1 MENLSNFTTSL
12 DLNSGPPNPDSA
24 SSSSIIFHSHGAL
37 HAPGK
42 LSWPTILSFGPS
54 TLLSPASPDP
64 RQVRSQLNAY
74 LRVLLGPREAR
85 EGTMARWN
93 GHGGLR
99 GPQGSEA
106 WSGSPAGGRLLASC
120 TSAATAAET

>member
-1 MENLSNFTTSL
+1 MRVDSSKSDHLKLFQYCEASKIPR
-12 DLNSGPPNPDSA
+12 GPP
-24 SSSSIIFHSHGAL
+24 
-37 HAPGK
+37 
-42 LSWPTILSFGPS
+42 IL
-54 TLLSPASPDP
+54 

-74 LRVLLGPREAR
+74 LRVFLGPRKAR
-85 EGTMARWN
+85 ERTMAWWD

-99 GPQGSEA
+99 GPQGCEA

>member
-1 MENLSNFTTSL
+1 M
-12 DLNSGPPNPDSA
+12 DSSKSDHLKLFQYCEA
-24 SSSSIIFHSHGAL
+24 SKI
-37 HAPGK
+37 PRDP
-42 LSWPTILSFGPS
+42 PTIMLFSGDPS
-54 TLLSPASPDP
+54 IL

-74 LRVLLGPREAR
+74 LRVFLGPRKAR
-85 EGTMARWN
+85 ERTMAWWD

-99 GPQGSEA
+99 GPQGCEA

>member
-1 MENLSNFTTSL
+1 MEPFMPLGETVLGN
-12 DLNSGPPNPDSA
+12 
-24 SSSSIIFHSHGAL
+24 H
-37 HAPGK
+37 
-42 LSWPTILSFGPS
+42 TILWLQDPS
-54 TLLSPASPDP
+54 IPSPLHYPK
-64 RQVRSQLNAY
+64 QVRSQLNTN
-74 LRVLLGPREAR
+74 LCVLLGPREAR
-85 EGTMARWN
+85 EGTMARWD

>member
-1 MENLSNFTTSL
+1 MSGFEPWLSKQTRPATLFSST
-12 DLNSGPPNPDSA
+12 PDEP
-24 SSSSIIFHSHGAL
+24 FL
-37 HAPGK
+37 PLGK
-42 LSWPTILSFGPS
+42 LIWATKISFTPK
-54 TLLSPASPDP
+54 TLLSPASPYP

-85 EGTMARWN
+85 EGTMAWWN

>member
-1 MENLSNFTTSL
+1 M
-12 DLNSGPPNPDSA
+12 
-24 SSSSIIFHSHGAL
+24 
-37 HAPGK
+37 APFMLLGDC
-42 LSWPTILSFGPS
+42 LGQPHHLFGPKI
-54 TLLSPASPDP
+54 LLSQPPPTP
-64 RQVRSQLNAY
+64 RQVRIQLNAY

-85 EGTMARWN
+85 EGTMARWD

>member
-1 MENLSNFTTSL
+1 MCPGDCLGQPHYILVWRPFYPQPPPTT
-12 DLNSGPPNPDSA
+12 
-24 SSSSIIFHSHGAL
+24 
-37 HAPGK
+37 
-42 LSWPTILSFGPS
+42 
-54 TLLSPASPDP
+54 

-74 LRVLLGPREAR
+74 LRVLLGPWEAR
-85 EGTMARWN
+85 EGTMARWD